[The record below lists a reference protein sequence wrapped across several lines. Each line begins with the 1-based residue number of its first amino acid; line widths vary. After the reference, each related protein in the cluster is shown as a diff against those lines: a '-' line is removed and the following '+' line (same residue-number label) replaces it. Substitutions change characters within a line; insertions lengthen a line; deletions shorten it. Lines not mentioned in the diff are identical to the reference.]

1 MQMLRLFLLFEMRG
15 QPKLALDLERSKK
28 HRGTVGLSD
37 SFSGFK
43 FIEGSL
49 KDFLVTASK

>member
-1 MQMLRLFLLFEMRG
+1 MLRLFLSFEMRG

-43 FIEGSL
+43 FFEGSL

>member
-1 MQMLRLFLLFEMRG
+1 MLRLLFEMRG
-15 QPKLALDLERSKK
+15 QPKLTLDLERSKK

-43 FIEGSL
+43 FFEGSL
-49 KDFLVTASK
+49 KVFLITASK